1 MAAKNEHGLTPQQ
14 EAFAMRVAA
23 GSSLAE
29 AYRQAYPRSQKW
41 KPEAVWTAASVLA
54 ADRKVYIRVANLQ
67 AAASDKAELDVTEIV
82 REIRRI
88 SLSDI
93 KGVTDENGKVKLP
106 HELDPATRAAVK
118 SFKLGRDGIEY
129 QFWDKNAALEKAAR
143 IKGLYQIDND
153 QKTKGVAALLASLT
167 GNVIGPVREE
177 EPETPNPG
185 ASDDDD

>member
-1 MAAKNEHGLTPQQ
+1 
-14 EAFAMRVAA
+14 MRVAVGA
-23 GSSLAE
+23 SLAE

-54 ADRKVYIRVANLQ
+54 ADPKVSKRVAAIQ
-67 AAASDKAELDVTEIV
+67 ALAADRAELTTSEIV

-93 KGVTDENGKVKLP
+93 KGVTDENGRVKMP
-106 HELDPATRAAVK
+106 HELDPATRAAIK

-143 IKGLYQIDND
+143 IKGLYQEDNN
-153 QKTKGVAALLASLT
+153 QKTGGIAALLAGLS

-177 EPETPNPG
+177 EPETPVNG
-185 ASDDDD
+185 DDDDEP